1 MPRATR
7 VPASRKRR
15 KKWLKRAKGFWGG
28 RHKLYRTARET
39 VQRALAFSTRDRKK
53 RRRTYRTLWITRLN
67 AACREQGISYSRF
80 IAALK
85 KAKIDLN
92 RRSLAELA
100 VRDRNAFNQLV
111 ELVKNAKS

>member
-28 RHKLYRTARET
+28 RHKLYRSARET
-39 VQRALAFSTRDRKK
+39 VQRAMAFSTRDRKK
-53 RRRTYRTLWITRLN
+53 RRRNYRTLWIMRLN

-80 IAALK
+80 LAMLK
-85 KAKIDLN
+85 KAKVELN
-92 RRSLAELA
+92 RKSLSELA
-100 VRDRNAFNQLV
+100 IRDNESFKKLV
-111 ELVKNAKS
+111 ELVAKNAK

>member
-28 RHKLYRTARET
+28 RHKLYRSARET
-39 VQRALAFSTRDRKK
+39 AQRALAFSTRDRKK
-53 RRRTYRTLWITRLN
+53 KRRNYRSLWITRLN
-67 AACREQGISYSRF
+67 AACREHGISYSHF

-85 KAKIDLN
+85 KSKIELN
-92 RRSLAELA
+92 RRSLSELA
-100 VRDRNAFNQLV
+100 IRDRNAFDQLV
-111 ELVKNAKS
+111 TLVKSVK

>member
-39 VQRALAFSTRDRKK
+39 AQRALAFSTRDRKK
-53 RRRTYRTLWITRLN
+53 RRRNYRSLWITRLN
-67 AACREQGISYSRF
+67 AVCREHGISYSRF
-80 IAALK
+80 IATLK
-85 KAKIDLN
+85 KAKIELN

-100 VRDRNAFNQLV
+100 VRDPNAFEQLV
-111 ELVKNAKS
+111 TFVKSAK